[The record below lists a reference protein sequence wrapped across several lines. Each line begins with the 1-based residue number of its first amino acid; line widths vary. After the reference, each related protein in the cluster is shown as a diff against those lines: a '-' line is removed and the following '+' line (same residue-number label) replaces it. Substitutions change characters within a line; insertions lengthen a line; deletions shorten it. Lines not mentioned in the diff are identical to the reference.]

1 MSAAREVRKT
11 VTIVFC
17 DLVHST
23 GLAEGDPEAYRRVQW
38 RYFEAMRE
46 VVEHH
51 GGTVEK
57 FIGDEVMAVFGVP
70 TTHEDDALRA
80 VRAADEMLD
89 GARALGLEVRVGVNT
104 GAVMAGDPG
113 DGQGF
118 VSGEAV
124 IVAKRLE
131 QAAEPGEILIGKA
144 TYPLVSHA
152 VSAGPLERL
161 PVKGKRDD
169 VGRRR
174 LEEVDRNAPA
184 VARGLHVPLVGRDGE
199 IDLLQHAFDR
209 VVEERSARLF
219 TVLGPPGIG
228 KSRLADELAS
238 RLAEQAIPAVGHCL
252 SYGVGITYWPLTEIL
267 RALGGEE
274 AAAEALEGE
283 ARERVLEVIRGL
295 TGRAEAVGPDEETF
309 RAVRRVFEALA
320 RRRPLILCFEDLHWA
335 EQTLLDLVEYL
346 AGWSR
351 DAPMLIVCLARTDL
365 VEQRPTWIAPSANR
379 DAIALEPLSKPDSDA
394 LLADL
399 SGEFD
404 LPAALRE
411 RIGEAAEGNPLFLQQ
426 MAAMAAEK
434 VGDLLSVPPSI
445 QALLAERLDRLTS
458 DERVVLERA
467 SVVGRNFSLAAVAA
481 LSPAGDAA
489 SLQSALLALAR
500 KGLIEPG
507 PASEI
512 EDRFTFQHVLV
523 REAAYEATPKAL
535 RAELHEQL
543 ADSMELAGDR
553 RLPELIGYHLEQA
566 FRYRRELDM
575 VDEQTERLR
584 MRAGDLLGAAG
595 NRALARNDAR
605 GALRFLRRAV
615 DLRADDDPAID
626 VRLDLALALLNSG
639 ELAAAADVA
648 NATEGL
654 ASAGGDE
661 VGEWRARLLR
671 ARIGVHAQSGSKA
684 SEGPSTDLLAVA
696 AQARPIFIE
705 AGNERAVAES
715 WLATA
720 YTGLI
725 RCQWGSMLEAV
736 EQALEHSRR
745 AGSTRWDGELPAWK
759 STALFYGPT
768 PVAEAARWYDEQRP
782 THPVAL
788 TQHAMLEAMRGNFD
802 RARTL
807 ANSAEETATEFG
819 QNLWVAVGGM
829 ALWEIETLAGDITAA
844 EWAVRR
850 SHELLEQLGEAGYR
864 YNAVCQL
871 AASLVALG
879 RLDEAEEL
887 TRTAQEGAPP
897 DDISSQILWRQVRAL
912 VLARRSRAEEAEEL
926 GKAAVALTEET
937 DMLNWQANALAD
949 LAEVYAVGERSDE
962 ARATLQRAVSLFEQK
977 GNAVAAGHARER
989 VRTLSADVEAGE
1001 KPE

>member
-17 DLVHST
+17 DLVQST

-46 VVEHH
+46 VVERH

-80 VRAADEMLD
+80 VRAADHMLD
-89 GARALGLEVRVGVNT
+89 GARELGLDVRIGVNT
-104 GAVMAGDPG
+104 GEVIAGEPDES
-113 DGQGF
+113 QGF

-161 PVKGKRDD
+161 PIKGKRDD

-174 LEEVDRNAPA
+174 LEEVDRDAPA
-184 VARGLHVPLVGRDGE
+184 VARGLHVPIVGRDGE
-199 IDLLQHAFDR
+199 IDLLLHSFDR
-209 VVEERSARLF
+209 AVEERSARLF

-228 KSRLADELAS
+228 KSRLAVELAS
-238 RLAEQAIPAVGHCL
+238 RLGERATTTVGHCL

-267 RALGGEE
+267 RDLGGEQ

-283 ARERVLEVIRGL
+283 EREGVLEMIRGL
-295 TGRAEAVGPDEETF
+295 TGSAEVAGSGEETF

-320 RRRPLILCFEDLHWA
+320 RRRPLVLCFEDLHWA
-335 EQTLLDLVEYL
+335 EQTLLDLIEYL

-351 DAPMLIVCLARTDL
+351 NAPMLILCLARSDL
-365 VEQRPTWIAPSANR
+365 VERRPTWIAPRANA
-379 DAIALEPLSKPDSDA
+379 DAVALEPLSRTDSDA

-399 SGEFD
+399 ARELD
-404 LPAALRE
+404 LPVPLRE

-445 QALLAERLDRLTS
+445 QALLAERLDRLTA

-467 SVVGRNFSLAAVAA
+467 SVVGRDFSLAAVAA
-481 LSPAGDAA
+481 LSAAGDAA
-489 SLQSALLALAR
+489 SLQGSLLSLTR

-507 PASEI
+507 ASSEVD
-512 EDRFTFQHVLV
+512 DRFTFQHVLV
-523 REAAYEATPKAL
+523 RDAAYEAAPKAL
-535 RAELHEQL
+535 RAQLHEQL
-543 ADSMELAGDR
+543 ADWMDLSGDGKI
-553 RLPELIGYHLEQA
+553 PELVGYHLEQA
-566 FRYRRELDM
+566 FRYSRELGIA
-575 VDEQTERLR
+575 DEQTEALR
-584 MRAGDLLGAAG
+584 TRAGDLLGAAG
-595 NRALARNDAR
+595 NRALARNDAQ
-605 GALRFLRRAV
+605 GALKFLRRAV
-615 DLRADDDPAID
+615 DLRADDDPAVD

-639 ELAAAADVA
+639 ELASASEVASATEALAAA
-648 NATEGL
+648 
-654 ASAGGDE
+654 SGDE

-671 ARIGVHAQSGSKA
+671 ARVAVHAQSGGA
-684 SEGPSTDLLAVA
+684 GAADLLAVA
-696 AQARPIFIE
+696 AQARPVFIK
-705 AGNERAVAES
+705 AGHEHALAES

-720 YTGLI
+720 YTEGLI
-725 RCQWGSMLEAV
+725 RCQWAAMLEAV
-736 EQALEHSRR
+736 EHAFEHARR

-768 PVAEAARWYDEQRP
+768 PVADAMRWYAEQRP
-782 THPVAL
+782 KHPVAL
-788 TQHAMLEAMRGNFD
+788 THQAMLEAMRGDFE

-807 ANSAEETATEFG
+807 ASSAEETAAEFG
-819 QNLWVAVGGM
+819 QNLWLAVGGM
-829 ALWEIETLAGDITAA
+829 ALWEIETLAGDVPAA
-844 EWAVRR
+844 ERAVRR
-850 SHELLEQLGEAGYR
+850 SCELLEELGEMGYR
-864 YNAVCQL
+864 YNAVSQL
-871 AASLVALG
+871 AASLVTLG

-887 TRTAQEGAPP
+887 TRTAQAGAE
-897 DDISSQILWRQVRAL
+897 DDTSSQILWRQAQAL
-912 VLARRSRAEEAEEL
+912 VLAHRGQADEAERL
-926 GKAAVALTEET
+926 ATGAVSLAKET
-937 DMLNWQANALAD
+937 DTLNWQARALVD
-949 LAEVYAVGERSDE
+949 LAEVYIIQGRLDD
-962 ARATLQRAVSLFEQK
+962 ARAKLGQAISLFEQK
-977 GNAVAAGHARER
+977 GNSVAGGHARER
-989 VRTLSADVEAGE
+989 METLTTGR
-1001 KPE
+1001 